1 MKKAL
6 IISLKFNPGHVSHLV
21 ASYKQCED
29 LGYESYYF
37 VNERFSDFLP
47 REGRVMTEGKN
58 KIDNPDLAIFTFPS
72 LSNLKYMIKFK
83 TGRTRIVYIFHEP
96 VVSFNEYLLAGYS
109 NFATFLER
117 LKDLAGCFMVR
128 LADAVILPSK
138 KAYNNFNSSKRYK
151 NKNNFYIPLL
161 FDDESLGLNK
171 QERKFFSYIGT
182 IATDHSFNEYLNFVL
197 HAIEYNLLPNVDFLI
212 VTKSTLERNER
223 INAALSSGRLL
234 VKDGKPM
241 TNEEININYAKS
253 ILIWNAYE
261 RMMQSGVLPKGF
273 MFGTPAL
280 VLRKNESEFVKDGE
294 GVFAIDNNN
303 NFKEIENGVISVMS
317 RFGSYSDTCKL
328 LFNKHFYYKTH
339 NASFEKIINK
349 IT

>member
-128 LADAVILPSK
+128 LADAV
-138 KAYNNFNSSKRYK
+138 
-151 NKNNFYIPLL
+151 
-161 FDDESLGLNK
+161 
-171 QERKFFSYIGT
+171 
-182 IATDHSFNEYLNFVL
+182 
-197 HAIEYNLLPNVDFLI
+197 
-212 VTKSTLERNER
+212 
-223 INAALSSGRLL
+223 
-234 VKDGKPM
+234 
-241 TNEEININYAKS
+241 
-253 ILIWNAYE
+253 
-261 RMMQSGVLPKGF
+261 
-273 MFGTPAL
+273 
-280 VLRKNESEFVKDGE
+280 
-294 GVFAIDNNN
+294 
-303 NFKEIENGVISVMS
+303 
-317 RFGSYSDTCKL
+317 
-328 LFNKHFYYKTH
+328 
-339 NASFEKIINK
+339 
-349 IT
+349 